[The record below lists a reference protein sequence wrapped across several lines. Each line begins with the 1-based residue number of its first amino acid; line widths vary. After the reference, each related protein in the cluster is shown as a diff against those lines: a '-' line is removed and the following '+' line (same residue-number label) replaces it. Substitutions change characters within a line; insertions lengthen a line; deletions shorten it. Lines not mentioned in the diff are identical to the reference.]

1 MFKQCDETQ
10 ISLNEFKQT
19 EIVSDLSE
27 NHSEQQQGRI
37 SSQQYEK
44 SSTNVM
50 MIDKDLLCIEFSSL
64 QRNHHQMDTHHR
76 QVLLN
81 HLKLA
86 YEFSDRYIRSS
97 LGPYSRDKLI
107 IKGDL
112 QGTIMVTN
120 DGRTL
125 MEQMFKLRSMNE
137 NREQHPIHTLLYH
150 LSKNQDT
157 TIGDGTTSVAVL
169 CGELCK
175 LTIEL
180 IEKWNL
186 SIDSIM
192 KGYYKT
198 CEYVLNEW
206 LSLFESTNSSPQV
219 RLEKASRFFNLK
231 KIRFKGQKEIELI
244 VAKSSLLSKQVKTM
258 REKLASIAVS
268 AVHVTNGNLSFV
280 KIDPLITR
288 KGQQATTFF
297 DQELSHTGA
306 DAEIIEGGICITGKS
321 LSSNLNMP
329 SFRKNCR
336 VALFSCP
343 IETPRLKTRHFINIH
358 RAEQLEEFERVEN
371 SYFEQ
376 VTQKLEELH
385 IDIVISQW
393 GFDNRFSD
401 YLVDRNLIGIRW
413 VSAEDL
419 DRIALA
425 SQSTICARVNDL
437 NEQMIGFVG
446 TFQYDEEEKTII
458 LSDCKESRVCSI
470 IVRAPN
476 EYQAEETARSLN
488 DALMNVNSMFAMLKA
503 NKCSNSTPSEA
514 QATTPLVIPPL
525 VYGGGCFET
534 ELYSVIMENLH
545 NICNNSRND
554 LTLQTIAKQ
563 WAKSL
568 LVIPATF
575 AQNAGLSPVETVQTL
590 IDKHKEG
597 GESRYF
603 GLYAQTFSDGET
615 GVTEDLY
622 HQTSSKMSNFLL
634 RLENMS
640 DTEVIENVLIKK
652 NIIRLAT
659 EMVNMILKIDDVIYY

>member
-1 MFKQCDETQ
+1 MEHDEI
-10 ISLNEFKQT
+10 ISLSEFKQ
-19 EIVSDLSE
+19 EDDHEQLNE
-27 NHSEQQQGRI
+27 NDILRDRTPQH
-37 SSQQYEK
+37 EK
-44 SSTNVM
+44 FPTTPILNE
-50 MIDKDLLCIEFSSL
+50 DLCITFNSL
-64 QRNHHQMDTHHR
+64 QRNHHQINLHHR

-107 IKGDL
+107 VKGDL

-157 TIGDGTTSVAVL
+157 TIGDGTTSVVVL

-180 IEKWNL
+180 IEKWGL
-186 SIDSIM
+186 SVDSIM

-206 LSLFESTNSSPQV
+206 LSIFEYANSASEQV
-219 RLEKASRFFNLK
+219 RIERVSRFFNLNK
-231 KIRFKGQKEIELI
+231 LNVQDQQEIELT
-244 VAKSSLLSKQVKTM
+244 VAKSSLLSKQVKSM
-258 REKLASIAVS
+258 REHLASIAVS
-268 AVHVTNGNLSFV
+268 AVHITNGNLSFV

-288 KGQQATTFF
+288 KEKQTISIRDSSNA
-297 DQELSHTGA
+297 SS
-306 DAEIIEGGICITGKS
+306 DAEIIEGGICLTGKS

-343 IETPRLKTRHFINIH
+343 IETPRLKTRHFININ

-376 VTQKLEELH
+376 VSRKLEDLH
-385 IDIVISQW
+385 IDLVISQW
-393 GFDNRFSD
+393 GFDNRFND
-401 YLVDRNLIGIRW
+401 YLIERNLIGIRW

-425 SQSTICARVNDL
+425 SHATICARVNDL

-446 TFQYDEEEKTII
+446 SYQFDEDEKTII
-458 LSDCKESRVCSI
+458 LSHCKEPRVCSI

-488 DALMNVNSMFAMLKA
+488 DALMNVNSVFTMFK
-503 NKCSNSTPSEA
+503 NNYSSTIPSNSSE
-514 QATTPLVIPPL
+514 TKEKTSLVVPPL

-534 ELYSVIMENLH
+534 EIYSIIMENL
-545 NICNNSRND
+545 NRIGSQD
-554 LTLQTIAKQ
+554 DDFTLQTIAKY

-597 GESRYF
+597 GENRYF
-603 GLYAQTFSDGET
+603 GLYAQTLNDDGDRSDKRET
-615 GVTEDLY
+615 DLIDLY
-622 HQTSSKMSNFLL
+622 NQPSSKTSNFLL
-634 RLENMS
+634 QVKNMS

-652 NIIRLAT
+652 NMMRLAT
-659 EMVNMILKIDDVIYY
+659 EMVNMIIKIDNVIYY